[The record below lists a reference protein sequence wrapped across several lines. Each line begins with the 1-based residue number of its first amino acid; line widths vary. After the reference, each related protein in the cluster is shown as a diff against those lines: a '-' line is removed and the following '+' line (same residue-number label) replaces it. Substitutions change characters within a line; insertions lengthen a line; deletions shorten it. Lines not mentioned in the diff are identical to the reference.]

1 MNNNIEMP
9 NDDDIIR
16 IKSEQDKKIDNGT
29 EITEFRNELVRT
41 INSKATRYSLREI
54 ANLLVYNDKNT
65 FDREFFDINDIFDI
79 IDELFIKY
87 IKNKEGD

>member
-16 IKSEQDKKIDNGT
+16 IKSEQDEKIDNGT

-54 ANLLVYNDKNT
+54 ANLLVYNDKNI
-65 FDREFFDINDIFDI
+65 FDKEFFDINDIFEI

>member
-1 MNNNIEMP
+1 MNNNIDMP

-16 IKSEQDKKIDNGT
+16 IKSEQDEKIDNST

-65 FDREFFDINDIFDI
+65 FDREFFDVNDIFEI

>member
-16 IKSEQDKKIDNGT
+16 IKSEQDEKIDNST

-54 ANLLVYNDKNT
+54 ANLLIYNDKNT
-65 FDREFFDINDIFDI
+65 FDREFFDVNDIFEI

>member
-16 IKSEQDKKIDNGT
+16 IKSEQDEKIDNGT

>member
-16 IKSEQDKKIDNGT
+16 IKSEQDEKIDNGI

-65 FDREFFDINDIFDI
+65 FDREFFDVNDIFEI

>member
-16 IKSEQDKKIDNGT
+16 IKSEQDEKIDNST

-65 FDREFFDINDIFDI
+65 FDREFFDVNDIFEI

>member
-16 IKSEQDKKIDNGT
+16 IKSEQDEKIDNGT

-41 INSKATRYSLREI
+41 INSKATRYSLIEI
-54 ANLLVYNDKNT
+54 ANLLVYNDKNI
-65 FDREFFDINDIFDI
+65 FDKEFFDINDIFEI